1 MKAGN
6 EEAVVS
12 LSHVCC
18 TAPSGKRILDD
29 VSLAVRRGECVLL
42 VGRSGSGKT
51 TITKC
56 INGLVPSF
64 EPGIRMEG
72 RVRVCGLDP
81 SACEM
86 YELAKHVGS
95 VFQNPKSQFF
105 NLTSNDELAFGLE
118 TQGVAADEIERRVRE
133 TVSSLGAKRLI
144 DRDVSTMSGGEKQ
157 SLVFA
162 SIDASRPDVFVLDE
176 PTANL
181 DASSVRALHDEI
193 ASVLK
198 EGKSVVIAEHRL
210 YFAMDLADRAVLVE
224 NGRIAR
230 EFAPEELASLDRR
243 ERELLGLRATDP
255 ADALAI
261 SIPRAG
267 GGRREKAGGAR
278 HKDGA
283 RQADGARHKKT
294 GAKRRESSLRRE
306 DCPRKAGGE
315 EGLRLSSFTV
325 ERDGK
330 AVFDPV
336 SLFVPNGGVVGVLGE
351 NGIGKSTLLR
361 GIAGLERRDA
371 GTVEFCGKRLSRKD
385 RRRAASLVMQDVNHQ
400 LFSDSVLNECL
411 LAAGGRN
418 DGETV
423 ARAKEALAA
432 LDLSDLLDVHPM
444 ALSGGQKQ
452 RLAIACALLAR
463 KRLLLLDEPTSGLD
477 FDRMVE
483 VARLVRSLARANI
496 AIMLVTHDHEFLNRC
511 CDEALFL
518 ERAAEES
525 PDER

>member
-283 RQADGARHKKT
+283 RQADG
-294 GAKRRESSLRRE
+294 
-306 DCPRKAGGE
+306 E

-496 AIMLVTHDHEFLNRC
+496 AIMLVTHDHEFLDRC

>member
-1 MKAGN
+1 M
-6 EEAVVS
+6 
-12 LSHVCC
+12 
-18 TAPSGKRILDD
+18 
-29 VSLAVRRGECVLL
+29 
-42 VGRSGSGKT
+42 
-51 TITKC
+51 
-56 INGLVPSF
+56 
-64 EPGIRMEG
+64 
-72 RVRVCGLDP
+72 
-81 SACEM
+81 
-86 YELAKHVGS
+86 
-95 VFQNPKSQFF
+95 
-105 NLTSNDELAFGLE
+105 
-118 TQGVAADEIERRVRE
+118 
-133 TVSSLGAKRLI
+133 
-144 DRDVSTMSGGEKQ
+144 
-157 SLVFA
+157 
-162 SIDASRPDVFVLDE
+162 
-176 PTANL
+176 
-181 DASSVRALHDEI
+181 
-193 ASVLK
+193 
-198 EGKSVVIAEHRL
+198 
-210 YFAMDLADRAVLVE
+210 
-224 NGRIAR
+224 
-230 EFAPEELASLDRR
+230 
-243 ERELLGLRATDP
+243 
-255 ADALAI
+255 
-261 SIPRAG
+261 
-267 GGRREKAGGAR
+267 
-278 HKDGA
+278 
-283 RQADGARHKKT
+283 
-294 GAKRRESSLRRE
+294 
-306 DCPRKAGGE
+306 
-315 EGLRLSSFTV
+315 SSFTV

-423 ARAKEALAA
+423 THAKEALAA

-511 CDEALFL
+511 CDETLFL

>member
-1 MKAGN
+1 M
-6 EEAVVS
+6 
-12 LSHVCC
+12 
-18 TAPSGKRILDD
+18 
-29 VSLAVRRGECVLL
+29 
-42 VGRSGSGKT
+42 
-51 TITKC
+51 
-56 INGLVPSF
+56 
-64 EPGIRMEG
+64 
-72 RVRVCGLDP
+72 
-81 SACEM
+81 
-86 YELAKHVGS
+86 
-95 VFQNPKSQFF
+95 
-105 NLTSNDELAFGLE
+105 
-118 TQGVAADEIERRVRE
+118 
-133 TVSSLGAKRLI
+133 SSLGVKRLI
-144 DRDVSTMSGGEKQ
+144 DRDVNTMSGGEKQ

-181 DASSVRALHDEI
+181 DASSIRALHDEI

-230 EFAPEELASLDRR
+230 EFAPEELVSLDRR

-267 GGRREKAGGAR
+267 GGQREKAG
-278 HKDGA
+278 GA

-315 EGLRLSSFTV
+315 EGLGLSSFTV

-400 LFSDSVLNECL
+400 FFSDSVLNECL

-423 ARAKEALAA
+423 THAKEALAA

-511 CDEALFL
+511 CDETLFL

>member
-1 MKAGN
+1 M
-6 EEAVVS
+6 
-12 LSHVCC
+12 
-18 TAPSGKRILDD
+18 
-29 VSLAVRRGECVLL
+29 
-42 VGRSGSGKT
+42 
-51 TITKC
+51 
-56 INGLVPSF
+56 
-64 EPGIRMEG
+64 
-72 RVRVCGLDP
+72 
-81 SACEM
+81 
-86 YELAKHVGS
+86 
-95 VFQNPKSQFF
+95 
-105 NLTSNDELAFGLE
+105 AFGLE
-118 TQGVAADEIERRVRE
+118 AQGVTADEIERRVRE
-133 TVSSLGAKRLI
+133 TVSSLGVKRLI
-144 DRDVSTMSGGEKQ
+144 DRDVNTMSGGEKQ

-181 DASSVRALHDEI
+181 DASSIRALHDEI

-230 EFAPEELASLDRR
+230 EFAPEELVSLDRR

-267 GGRREKAGGAR
+267 GGQREKAG
-278 HKDGA
+278 GA

-315 EGLRLSSFTV
+315 EGLGLSSFTV

-423 ARAKEALAA
+423 THAKEALAA

-511 CDEALFL
+511 CDETLFL

>member
-29 VSLAVRRGECVLL
+29 VSLAVHRGECVLL

-72 RVRVCGLDP
+72 RMRVCGLDP

-86 YELAKHVGS
+86 YELAKRVGS

-105 NLTSNDELAFGLE
+105 NLTSNDDVAFGLE
-118 TQGVAADEIERRVRE
+118 AQGVTADEIERRVRE
-133 TVSSLGAKRLI
+133 TVSSLGVKRLI
-144 DRDVSTMSGGEKQ
+144 DRDVNTMSGGEKQ

-181 DASSVRALHDEI
+181 DASSIRALHDEI

-230 EFAPEELASLDRR
+230 EFAPEELVSLDRR
-243 ERELLGLRATDP
+243 ERGAAWAARHRSCRRACDIDPTRGRRATGKGRRRP
-255 ADALAI
+255 T
-261 SIPRAG
+261 
-267 GGRREKAGGAR
+267 GGRRPTQ
-278 HKDGA
+278 KDG
-283 RQADGARHKKT
+283 RQTPRKQPSTRG
-294 GAKRRESSLRRE
+294 L
-306 DCPRKAGGE
+306 PRKAGGE
-315 EGLRLSSFTV
+315 EGLGLSSFTV

-423 ARAKEALAA
+423 THAKEALAA

-511 CDEALFL
+511 CDETLFL

>member
-1 MKAGN
+1 MW
-6 EEAVVS
+6 
-12 LSHVCC
+12 
-18 TAPSGKRILDD
+18 
-29 VSLAVRRGECVLL
+29 
-42 VGRSGSGKT
+42 
-51 TITKC
+51 
-56 INGLVPSF
+56 
-64 EPGIRMEG
+64 
-72 RVRVCGLDP
+72 
-81 SACEM
+81 
-86 YELAKHVGS
+86 GS

-118 TQGVAADEIERRVRE
+118 AQGVTADEIERRVRE
-133 TVSSLGAKRLI
+133 TVSSLGVKRLI
-144 DRDVSTMSGGEKQ
+144 DRDVNTMSGGEKQ

-181 DASSVRALHDEI
+181 DASSIRALHDEI

-230 EFAPEELASLDRR
+230 EFAPEELVSLDRR

-267 GGRREKAGGAR
+267 GGQREKAG
-278 HKDGA
+278 GA

-315 EGLRLSSFTV
+315 EGLGLSSFTV

-423 ARAKEALAA
+423 THAKEALAA

-511 CDEALFL
+511 CDETLFL

>member
-72 RVRVCGLDP
+72 RMRVCGLDP

-118 TQGVAADEIERRVRE
+118 TQGVTADEIERRVRE
-133 TVSSLGAKRLI
+133 TVSSLGVKRLI
-144 DRDVSTMSGGEKQ
+144 DRDVNTMSGGEKQ

-210 YFAMDLADRAVLVE
+210 YFAMGCAPPILQTRLRYRSHARAAGNGKRQAAPDRRTAPGRRTAPDTKRRAPNAE
-224 NGRIAR
+224 KAAFDGRIA
-230 EFAPEELASLDRR
+230 P
-243 ERELLGLRATDP
+243 G
-255 ADALAI
+255 
-261 SIPRAG
+261 
-267 GGRREKAGGAR
+267 
-278 HKDGA
+278 
-283 RQADGARHKKT
+283 RQAAKK
-294 GAKRRESSLRRE
+294 
-306 DCPRKAGGE
+306 
-315 EGLRLSSFTV
+315 GLSCRPLLSSATA
-325 ERDGK
+325 K
-330 AVFDPV
+330 PC
-336 SLFVPNGGVVGVLGE
+336 
-351 NGIGKSTLLR
+351 STR
-361 GIAGLERRDA
+361 
-371 GTVEFCGKRLSRKD
+371 
-385 RRRAASLVMQDVNHQ
+385 
-400 LFSDSVLNECL
+400 
-411 LAAGGRN
+411 
-418 DGETV
+418 
-423 ARAKEALAA
+423 
-432 LDLSDLLDVHPM
+432 
-444 ALSGGQKQ
+444 
-452 RLAIACALLAR
+452 
-463 KRLLLLDEPTSGLD
+463 
-477 FDRMVE
+477 
-483 VARLVRSLARANI
+483 
-496 AIMLVTHDHEFLNRC
+496 
-511 CDEALFL
+511 
-518 ERAAEES
+518 
-525 PDER
+525 